1 MSGGKAPV
9 FRRAARSARDALV
22 PLSVDLSGGWDRSP
36 GAESTPRGPWS
47 RSLAFPFASARRR
60 VAALV
65 HPDARASG
73 ADRARHELF
82 IFARLATIVL
92 VAVLVPRYLAA
103 VGADPLWRIGA
114 FAWLL
119 LPLAAVVHLARTGDL
134 VEAQLISLFSL
145 ALLTCVVVIGARL
158 SPEMSLGWLML
169 RDAPGKAAMVASALA
184 LLEHLG
190 GLAKALIHP
199 QVPDLNSA
207 RDSFRRMRPS
217 SISAEE

>member
-1 MSGGKAPV
+1 M
-9 FRRAARSARDALV
+9 
-22 PLSVDLSGGWDRSP
+22 
-36 GAESTPRGPWS
+36 
-47 RSLAFPFASARRR
+47 AFPFASVRRR

-73 ADRARHELF
+73 ADYARHELF

-145 ALLTCVVVIGARL
+145 ALLTCVVVGGARL

-169 RDAPGKAAMVASALA
+169 LPLEGAIADSAS
-184 LLEHLG
+184 LL
-190 GLAKALIHP
+190 
-199 QVPDLNSA
+199 
-207 RDSFRRMRPS
+207 R
-217 SISAEE
+217 